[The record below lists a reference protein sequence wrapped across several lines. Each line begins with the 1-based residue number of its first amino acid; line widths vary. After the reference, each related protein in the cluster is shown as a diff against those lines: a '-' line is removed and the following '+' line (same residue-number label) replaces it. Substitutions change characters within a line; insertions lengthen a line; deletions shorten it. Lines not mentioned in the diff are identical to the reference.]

1 MCHFGPK
8 HIFQSMTARLALEK
22 LQLLKDVNG
31 APLAESFDKL
41 HRKFLIV
48 IPIDILF
55 LGLVMLKYFI
65 YRWSSSSL
73 VCSVQYTVLSAP
85 SF

>member
-1 MCHFGPK
+1 MCNLGPK
-8 HIFQSMTARLALEK
+8 HIFQSITTCLALEK

-31 APLAESFDKL
+31 APLAESFDKM
-41 HRKFLIV
+41 HRKFLIL
-48 IPIDILF
+48 IPKDILF

-73 VCSVQYTVLSAP
+73 CVQRAVHGVISA
-85 SF
+85 